1 MINVG
6 SLLKKR
12 MRLVTVKI
20 PEALLE
26 DIDELVRVGL
36 YPNRSSVIRAA
47 VRDLVRRELWDR
59 GGGSYRRA
67 LNSSRSQ

>member
-1 MINVG
+1 MINAS

-26 DIDELVRVGL
+26 DMDELVRVGL

-67 LNSSRSQ
+67 LNSNRTP

>member
-1 MINVG
+1 M
-6 SLLKKR
+6 
-12 MRLVTVKI
+12 
-20 PEALLE
+20 
-26 DIDELVRVGL
+26 DELVRIGL

-67 LNSSRSQ
+67 LNNNRST